1 MATRNRMRGQQ
12 ANQPFDEEES
22 FLGGVLKKR
31 TRKPKANTRGASGNL
46 AAAGSA
52 KARKAVEQ
60 ERKTKQ
66 FEEDTRGLGAANM
79 RLNRAEKNRR
89 VKSNDGKSDRPS
101 EASMRDSRKQRLA
114 LLKAD
119 TEAANKPPKKKT
131 PPKVKMKVKPPK
143 VDPKVTPKPVPRV
156 YARAP
161 GVGSRI
167 KTALLGKDQKFG
179 GDRGLI
185 DFLPG
190 KSRKKKSTGSTAKP
204 ATSTSRAK
212 VTGKDKKDGSVRR
225 NVGKGETLR
234 ANVTKEQLDRLGLK
248 GKSGLTT
255 YLNFMDKNNRRPT
268 KSDNIGGLTLN
279 KNMGGM
285 AMKPKGMR
293 RGGRVMSEPAMPT
306 PPSRRRRGTPTP
318 ALNPNLTAADKKLRA
333 ALRGKATPSASLSL
347 GDIVR
352 KGGKIPTK
360 TPTPNVDGA
369 TRRRGKTP
377 NTPPMPKLPGGMK
390 GGGMASK
397 MSAKG
402 GSMKKKGMSKGGAMK
417 KKGMAMGGAM
427 KKKGMSKGGA
437 AKKFPDLTG
446 DGKVT
451 QADILKGRGV
461 TKKKGGGMAKKGYAK
476 GGMAKKGYA
485 KGGPVRSKMSAKGGK
500 RGGASRKPRGVGVA
514 KRGYGKA
521 MR

>member
-190 KSRKKKSTGSTAKP
+190 KSRKKKSTAKP
-204 ATSTSRAK
+204 AAKSGTSKTATTSKAT

-268 KSDNIGGLTLN
+268 KSDNLGGLTLN

-293 RGGRVMSEPAMPT
+293 RGGRVMAEPAMPT

-318 ALNPNLTAADKKLRA
+318 ALNPNLTAADQKLRA

-390 GGGMASK
+390 GGGMA
-397 MSAKG
+397 
-402 GSMKKKGMSKGGAMK
+402 
-417 KKGMAMGGAM
+417 
-427 KKKGMSKGGA
+427 
-437 AKKFPDLTG
+437 
-446 DGKVT
+446 
-451 QADILKGRGV
+451 
-461 TKKKGGGMAKKGYAK
+461 
-476 GGMAKKGYA
+476 KKGYA

>member
-1 MATRNRMRGQQ
+1 MASRQVKDMGGQ
-12 ANQPFDEEES
+12 
-22 FLGGVLKKR
+22 GVLKPSPKKPFRMKGVGSDLRQERLAKERAAKKEKERMAAAEKR
-31 TRKPKANTRGASGNL
+31 YNQRKQKERGTQGPPQPKPQTKVTAPKAESPT
-46 AAAGSA
+46 
-52 KARKAVEQ
+52 
-60 ERKTKQ
+60 
-66 FEEDTRGLGAANM
+66 
-79 RLNRAEKNRR
+79 
-89 VKSNDGKSDRPS
+89 VKMDV
-101 EASMRDSRKQRLA
+101 
-114 LLKAD
+114 
-119 TEAANKPPKKKT
+119 T
-131 PPKVKMKVKPPK
+131 PPKPK
-143 VDPKVTPKPVPRV
+143 PKVTPKPVPRV

-190 KSRKKKSTGSTAKP
+190 KSRKKKSTAKP
-204 ATSTSRAK
+204 AAKSGTSKTATTSKAT

-225 NVGKGETLR
+225 NVGKGEALR

-268 KSDNIGGLTLN
+268 KSDNLGGLTLN

-318 ALNPNLTAADKKLRA
+318 ALNPNLTAADQKLRA
-333 ALRGKATPSASLSL
+333 ALRGKATPSAAPSL

-390 GGGMASK
+390 GGGMA
-397 MSAKG
+397 
-402 GSMKKKGMSKGGAMK
+402 
-417 KKGMAMGGAM
+417 
-427 KKKGMSKGGA
+427 
-437 AKKFPDLTG
+437 
-446 DGKVT
+446 
-451 QADILKGRGV
+451 
-461 TKKKGGGMAKKGYAK
+461 
-476 GGMAKKGYA
+476 KKGYA

-514 KRGYGKA
+514 TRGYGKA
-521 MR
+521 LK